1 MHSVH
6 LCMPTGEV
14 LAQAIGQIDGAML
27 AASTTN
33 GDG

>member
-1 MHSVH
+1 MHGMY
-6 LCMPTGEV
+6 LRMLTGEV

-27 AASTTN
+27 AAGAAN